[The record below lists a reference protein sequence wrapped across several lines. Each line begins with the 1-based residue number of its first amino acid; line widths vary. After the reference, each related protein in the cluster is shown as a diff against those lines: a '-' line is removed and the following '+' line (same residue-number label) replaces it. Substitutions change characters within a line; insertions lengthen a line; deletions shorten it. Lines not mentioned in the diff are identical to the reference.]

1 MTNPIPER
9 LREVAVRTA
18 VIYAVAAGL
27 WIVGSDHVVALITR
41 DPAEMEQISVLK
53 GWLFVAVTAVLL
65 YLGLRRPLLRWERA
79 AAERQ
84 QAAAALQQSEER
96 FRTFVDQAGDAF
108 FLHDGEGRLLDVNR
122 HACASLGYTREELL
136 HMRVWDVATEIG
148 PEEALARWKD
158 APTDVT
164 TTLRSRHRRKDGVFL
179 EVELRLGCFE
189 VHGQRRF
196 LAVARDVTER
206 RRAEVLAEGS
216 RRVLEM
222 IAVGADFRK
231 TLGELARTIE
241 AVEPGMLCSI
251 LLVSED
257 GRHLHDGASP
267 SLPAQYVAAIDGVEI
282 GPAVGSCGTAAFRR
296 ERVVVGNTATD
307 PLWAS
312 YQSLVRSHGLAA
324 CWSTP
329 FFGPDRE
336 LLGTFAAYYRTPR
349 LPLDRELAVF
359 DQATHYAAICV
370 TRHRA
375 EAALRASE
383 ANLQEAQNR
392 LRSALEIGGI
402 GTFVVDFERNQT
414 IWDEPLKR
422 VYGRAWRAE
431 DGADPKPF
439 LDLVHPDDRERVKGD
454 MERAVRARETPQS
467 EYRVLHPGGEVRW
480 VATTARAEYAADGR
494 PARLIGAT
502 VDITARKSAEE
513 NYRQA
518 QKLEAIGQLS
528 GGIAHDFNNLLTVIQ
543 AGVSFL
549 ELEKPL
555 SPSAREFVAEI
566 KGAATR
572 AANLTRQ
579 LLTFSRRQAMQLRRV
594 ELNEIVTNMSRMLQ
608 RVLGEHIQMELR
620 LAPHDLHLCAD
631 AGMIEQVVM
640 NLAVNARDAMP
651 EGGRLTISTGA
662 IEIGE
667 RGQVD
672 REKAGPYAVLEVA
685 DAGVGIADAVLPH
698 IFEPFFTTKEPGR
711 GTGLGLAT
719 VQGIVDQH
727 GGWVEVRSRV
737 GDGTTFRIHL
747 PRVSGESAERESRL
761 GGRQGAGH
769 ETILLVEDEEVVRA
783 LVRNLLVR
791 SGYRVI
797 DAATGPRALELWNS
811 HGREIDLLVTDLI
824 MPDGMSGSDLA
835 ERLRREQPALRVI
848 FTSGYSPEVLG
859 PSSELREGAHF
870 LAKPFDLEELTIAV
884 RAALDSTADEGP
896 PRMPLGAPA

>member
-9 LREVAVRTA
+9 LRDVAVRTA

-27 WIVGSDHVVALITR
+27 WIVGSDHVVSLIAR
-41 DPAEMEQISVLK
+41 DPAEIEQISVLK
-53 GWLFVAVTAVLL
+53 GWLFVLVTAVLL
-65 YLGLRRPLLRWERA
+65 YLGLRRPLLRWERE

-84 QAAAALQQSEER
+84 RAAVALRQSEER

-108 FLHDGEGRLLDVNR
+108 FLHDGEGHLLDVNR
-122 HACASLGYTREELL
+122 HACASLGYSREELL
-136 HMRVWDVATEIG
+136 RMRVWDVAPEIG
-148 PEEALARWKD
+148 PVEALRRWRD
-158 APTDVT
+158 VPTDVT
-164 TTLRSRHRRKDGVFL
+164 TTLRGRHRRKDGVFH

-189 VHGQRRF
+189 SHGQRRF
-196 LAVARDVTER
+196 LAVARDLTER

-216 RRVLEM
+216 RRVLEL
-222 IAVGADFRK
+222 IAVGADLRK
-231 TLGELARTIE
+231 TLAELARTIE

-251 LLVSED
+251 LLLSED

-267 SLPAQYVAAIDGVEI
+267 SLPPEYVAAIDGVEI

-296 ERVVVGNTATD
+296 ERVIVGDIATD
-307 PLWAS
+307 PLWAA
-312 YQSLVRSHGLAA
+312 YQPLVRPLGLAA

-336 LLGTFAAYYRTPR
+336 LLGTFAVYHRTPR
-349 LPLDRELAVF
+349 LPLEHELAVV
-359 DQATHYAAICV
+359 DQATYYAAICV
-370 TRHRA
+370 TRYRA

-383 ANLQEAQNR
+383 ANLREAQNR

-422 VYGRAWRAE
+422 VYGRGWRPE
-431 DGADPKPF
+431 DGADPEPF

-454 MERAVRARETPQS
+454 MMRALRARETPQS
-467 EYRVLHPGGEVRW
+467 EYRVIHPGGEVRW
-480 VATTARAEYAADGR
+480 VATTARAEYGADGR

-502 VDITARKSAEE
+502 IDVTARKSAEE

-555 SPSAREFVAEI
+555 SLSAREFVAEI

-594 ELNEIVTNMSRMLQ
+594 ELNEIVTAMSRMLQ

-667 RGQVD
+667 RGEAD
-672 REKAGPYAVLEVA
+672 REPTGPYAVLEVA
-685 DAGVGIADAVLPH
+685 DAGVGIPESVLPH

-747 PRVSGESAERESRL
+747 PRLSGEAAEREPRL

-797 DAATGPRALELWNS
+797 DAATGPRALELWNT

-824 MPDGMSGSDLA
+824 MPDGMNGPDLA
-835 ERLRREQPALRVI
+835 ERLRRDEPALRVI
-848 FTSGYSPEVLG
+848 FTSGYSPEILG
-859 PSSELREGAHF
+859 PGSDLLEGVRF
-870 LAKPFDLEELTIAV
+870 LAKPFDLEELTAAV
-884 RAALDSTADEGP
+884 RAALDATADKGP
-896 PRMPLGAPA
+896 TRVTLGAPA